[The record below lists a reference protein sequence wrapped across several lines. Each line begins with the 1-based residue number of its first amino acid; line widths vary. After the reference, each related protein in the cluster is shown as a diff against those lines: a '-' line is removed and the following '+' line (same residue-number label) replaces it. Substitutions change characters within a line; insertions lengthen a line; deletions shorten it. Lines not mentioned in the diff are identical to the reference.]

1 MRKFLATTT
10 TLTILTLASSA
21 GMALPASAA
30 TPQEMQGNYAAE
42 ARKNDA
48 SFKASGPRGES
59 LFRTERT
66 TANGEKQA
74 CATCHT
80 ADPRQAGKTR
90 ALKPIEPMAPS
101 VNAARFTDAAKVE
114 KWFGRNCN
122 DVLSRPC
129 NAAEKADFITWLL
142 SIK

>member
-1 MRKFLATTT
+1 MRKFLT
-10 TLTILTLASSA
+10 TLTTLTTITLTSSI
-21 GMALPASAA
+21 GLALPASAA
-30 TPQEMQGNYAAE
+30 TPQEMLDGYATA
-42 ARKNDA
+42 ARKDDA
-48 SFKASGPRGES
+48 SFKASVARGES

-101 VNAARFTDAAKVE
+101 VNSARFTDAAKVE

-122 DVLSRPC
+122 DVLGRACS
-129 NAAEKADFITWLL
+129 AAEKADFITWLL